1 MILLQLLLVIVVIL
15 QGDFNGYEL
24 PVTPIQEFFLSNLAS
39 GLPSLLEIIILCWS
53 VPLIFKAP
61 GGPKADGFGTPML
74 RAMRF
79 ALSLF
84 FLLAIVWTLYGLAHG
99 QQFRIA
105 MWQIRPMP
113 YILCWAI
120 VGFHVCDT
128 PRKATTLLNTF
139 LRLVAVKAA
148 IIALY
153 FHVEWHGSKLKP
165 SGDGEFEYVSSHWDG
180 FFAGIALVFALS
192 QFLTIKQWSK
202 RIPLLALAALIGYG
216 WILNDRRISFLG
228 VLFSLLFLGAIFAAK
243 MPRAKLM
250 RYIPHAI
257 ATGCVGLAAFLVP
270 ASPLHSLI
278 ADDPSGQL
286 DYRDI
291 ENYNLFRMTG
301 ERSILGWG
309 YGRPFEQYF
318 PLPDIF
324 GFAEV
329 LSWIPHNN
337 VLMTWAFSGV
347 FGLSALGLV
356 FAFGT
361 AVSVRLLGA
370 STDTATKVFAA
381 SAFSAVVQWAF
392 FAWADMGLTVSVM
405 TPAPACLIGISTRL
419 LLSVTGGS
427 ATRILRRG

>member
-1 MILLQLLLVIVVIL
+1 MILLQLLLVIIVVL
-15 QGDFNGYEL
+15 HGDYNGYQL

-39 GLPSLLEIIILCWS
+39 GLPSLLEITILCWS
-53 VPLIFKAP
+53 VPLIFKAS
-61 GGPKADGFGTPML
+61 GGPKKDGFGTPL
-74 RAMRF
+74 LLAMRF

-84 FLLAIVWTLYGLAHG
+84 FLLAIVWTLYGIANG

-113 YILCWAI
+113 YVLCWAFI
-120 VGFHVCDT
+120 GFHVCDT
-128 PRKATTLLNTF
+128 PSKATRLLNTF
-139 LRLVAVKAA
+139 LKSVAVKAA

-153 FHVEWHGSKLKP
+153 FHVAWNGSKLRP
-165 SGDGEFEYVSSHWDG
+165 SGDSEFEYVTSHWDG
-180 FFAGIALVFALS
+180 MFAGIALVLTFSRL
-192 QFLTIKQWSK
+192 LTIKQWSK
-202 RIPLLALAALIGYG
+202 RIPLLAQAALIGYG
-216 WILNDRRISFLG
+216 WMLNDRRISFLG
-228 VLFSLLFLGAIFAAK
+228 VLFSMFFLTVIFASK
-243 MPRAKLM
+243 MPRAKLL

-257 ATGCVGLAAFLVP
+257 ALGCVGLAAILVP

-301 ERSILGWG
+301 EKSILGWG

-337 VLMTWAFSGV
+337 ILMTWAFAGV

-356 FAFGT
+356 FSFGT

-370 STDTATKVFAA
+370 TTDTATKVFAA
-381 SAFSAVVQWAF
+381 SAFSAVVQWVF
-392 FAWADMGLTVSVM
+392 YAWADMGLTVSVM
-405 TPAPACLIGISTRL
+405 TPVPACLIGISARL
-419 LLSVTGGS
+419 LLKANSEG
-427 ATRILRRG
+427 ATRILERG